1 MDPISSS
8 EENSPKKSLIEE
20 ACKIV
25 YLNFGSGTA
34 QLYRA
39 GLKDKAEKEIL
50 SSLEESLTELV
61 GPDKAQLEIKDL
73 KNNI

>member
-1 MDPISSS
+1 MNQIEKIDN
-8 EENSPKKSLIEE
+8 ETNKKSLIEE

-39 GLKDKAEKEIL
+39 GLKDKADEEIL
-50 SSLEESLTELV
+50 ISLEESLAELI
-61 GPDKAQLEIKDL
+61 GPEKAQLEIKDL
-73 KNNI
+73 KNKA